1 MESSS
6 WGSTTDLLDAGLGYG
21 ESVKD
26 STSKFILRFVERVC
40 IEAGVTAQHLRSL
53 TQNIP
58 SKCFTSRCN
67 DILRFLPKTLH
78 FVIGARMW

>member
-6 WGSTTDLLDAGLGYG
+6 WGSTNDLLDGVSYG

-58 SKCFTSRCN
+58 SKMVT
-67 DILRFLPKTLH
+67 I
-78 FVIGARMW
+78 

>member
-1 MESSS
+1 MFSYHLFSGGSIMESSS
-6 WGSTTDLLDAGLGYG
+6 WGSTTDLLDGGVGFG

-58 SKCFTSRCN
+58 SK
-67 DILRFLPKTLH
+67 
-78 FVIGARMW
+78 

>member
-6 WGSTTDLLDAGLGYG
+6 WGSQHDLVDVGFG

-58 SKCFTSRCN
+58 S
-67 DILRFLPKTLH
+67 RFFRFFNFFYDTHTKFIASYPNKT
-78 FVIGARMW
+78 

>member
-6 WGSTTDLLDAGLGYG
+6 TGSTYDLDVGFG

-58 SKCFTSRCN
+58 SVYLYSSSN
-67 DILRFLPKTLH
+67 ILRP
-78 FVIGARMW
+78 